1 MYDIV
6 IIGAGPAG
14 SSLAREL
21 PRNLKTAIID
31 KRTLKGDRP
40 EFHRSCGGLLSP
52 DAQIQLAGMNLAL
65 PASVLVNPQI
75 FSVHS
80 SDLAT
85 GRSQFYPRH
94 YLNMDRLK
102 FEKWLRSMIP
112 AHIQRSFGWQ
122 VYHIQKEEG
131 YFSLRLRN
139 GWEDRT
145 IRTRYLVGADGPGSI
160 VRKTFFPE
168 GQTCSRYVSIQET
181 FALSRPKQEF
191 GVYFH
196 QELTDYYGWT
206 IPKGTD
212 LLFGAAFPL
221 SHDNPWTQYQKMR
234 AKLQDLNILPKT
246 GRKKEGSFIL
256 RPSRAQHILSGQK
269 RLALIGEAGGWI
281 SPSSAEGYSFAFQ
294 TARFLAE
301 AFFEKSQAPM
311 RAYDQKTKGLR
322 RGAAG

>member
-1 MYDIV
+1 
-6 IIGAGPAG
+6 
-14 SSLAREL
+14 
-21 PRNLKTAIID
+21 
-31 KRTLKGDRP
+31 
-40 EFHRSCGGLLSP
+40 
-52 DAQIQLAGMNLAL
+52 
-65 PASVLVNPQI
+65 
-75 FSVHS
+75 
-80 SDLAT
+80 
-85 GRSQFYPRH
+85 
-94 YLNMDRLK
+94 MDRLEGALSYGCGPWSLPTVQRK
-102 FEKWLRSMIP
+102 FY
-112 AHIQRSFGWQ
+112 GWQ
-122 VYHIQKEEG
+122 VFEIQKEEG
-131 YFSLRLRN
+131 YNYQSQDSGTAGRI
-139 GWEDRT
+139 EPSE
-145 IRTRYLVGADGPGSI
+145 TRYLVGADGPGSH
-160 VRKTFFPE
+160 RAEDLF
-168 GQTCSRYVSIQET
+168 SRGTELLPSYISIQET

-301 AFFEKSQAPM
+301 AFF
-311 RAYDQKTKGLR
+311 
-322 RGAAG
+322 